1 MKLVEIIYNVVWGVA
16 AMMLLAPS
24 RHQTKNTKVTNSTDD
39 LSVSARTDVGKIYLY
54 ERSRMFF
61 SCLEHW
67 STVSGFTK
75 TKKQLK

>member
-39 LSVSARTDVGKIYLY
+39 LSVSARTDVGKIDLY
-54 ERSRMFF
+54 ERSRMF
-61 SCLEHW
+61 SLVW
-67 STVSGFTK
+67 NIGLRSAVLQRRK
-75 TKKQLK
+75 NN